1 MSVSIRLLPKQTDG
15 ECRLCSTR
23 QELQFWD
30 SDLAGRICQDC
41 EPFLATAE
49 IALIASKFGHPSDF
63 LVFRN
68 P

>member
-1 MSVSIRLLPKQTDG
+1 MSVSIRLLPKQTAG
-15 ECRLCSTR
+15 ECRLCNTR

-30 SDLAGRICQDC
+30 ADLAGPICQDC
-41 EPFLATAE
+41 EPFLGAAE
-49 IALIASKFGHPSDF
+49 VALIASKFGHPSDF